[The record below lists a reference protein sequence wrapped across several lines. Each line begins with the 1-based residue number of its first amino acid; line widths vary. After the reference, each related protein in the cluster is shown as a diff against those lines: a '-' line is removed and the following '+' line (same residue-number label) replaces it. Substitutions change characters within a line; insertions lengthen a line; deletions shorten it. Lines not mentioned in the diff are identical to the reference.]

1 MQSLLETL
9 PQLAAYQPALA
20 ALAILC
26 LAILVQSFLAGVL
39 GLGKGEET
47 PGMPLKGDHTKL
59 SFRTIRTYAN
69 SVENFSVFSASVL
82 LAILAGVGAAFVN
95 WLAIIHVVLRLAYW
109 AVYYNGVGKVG
120 GGIRTFTYVLGLLAN
135 VILTAMAIYTLL
147 T

>member
-1 MQSLLETL
+1 MQSLFESL
-9 PQLAAYQPALA
+9 PQLVAYQPAFT

-26 LAILVQSFLAGVL
+26 LAILAQSFLAGIL

-47 PGMPLKGDHTKL
+47 PGMPLKGDHTKF

-82 LAILAGVGAAFVN
+82 LAIIAGVGAVFVN
-95 WLAIIHVVLRLAYW
+95 WLAIIHVVFRLAYW

-120 GGIRTFTYVLGLLAN
+120 GGIRTITYVLGLLAN
-135 VILTAMAIYTLL
+135 IILSVMVAYALL